1 MIRGVIYEY
10 DMEQSNISLMALLGM
25 IETLTYEELKDSP
38 KNIRNVL
45 IGKLSKE
52 IPDFWVR
59 LNTKRDEL
67 VKDFISINKVPK
79 NNIIEIVNDAVWIY
93 NFRPNK
99 TKINDFIL
107 FRNKGTYSS
116 ILQINNVVKLYK
128 SNQDII
134 CRGGRIDYSHPLYIN
149 FASIYTAIE
158 NKINKRTGFQLIKSF
173 EEEMNSNEDNQKNII
188 STVSNDLLL
197 QVLKK
202 EF

>member
-52 IPDFWVR
+52 IPDFWMQ

-79 NNIIEIVNDAVWIY
+79 NNIIEIVNDAVWIF

>member
-52 IPDFWVR
+52 IPDFWMQ

-197 QVLKK
+197 QALKK

>member
-197 QVLKK
+197 QALKK